1 MQLQLATDYAIR
13 ILSYMND
20 NDEELSTA
28 VTMSEQLGIT
38 YLYFMKIISRLKAA
52 GLVKSV
58 QGCNG
63 GYRLAD
69 KGRKISIYDVVVIM
83 EGGISINRCLQDD
96 MYCSRNAPPDCAVH
110 KYFKSLQE
118 LIVENLKGAYIG
130 ELCGE

>member
-13 ILSYMND
+13 ILSYMHD

-38 YLYFMKIISRLKAA
+38 YLYFMKIISRLKSA

-69 KGRKISIYDVVVIM
+69 KGSKISLFDIVVIM

-96 MYCSRNAPPDCAVH
+96 MYCSRNAAPDCAVH
-110 KYFKSLQE
+110 KYFKSLQDI
-118 LIVENLKGAYIG
+118 IVDNLKRAYIG